1 MPAADPAFVWRR
13 DEEALV
19 AGAARMGFRFTKQ
32 SHQPARSGDGNVEC
46 YTVETPTGE
55 QVYEKHAVNEF
66 SSARKRMS
74 AVFRAPDG
82 QYMVLAKGADMMMAQ
97 NCGVEIP
104 READGHMQNF
114 AVDGLRTLVVGR
126 KELTDD
132 EFREWKAEYDA
143 AKNDIVEREPRLE
156 AAAERV
162 EQGMEYIGV
171 TAIEDKLQEGVPDA
185 IAKLR
190 EAGLKVW
197 VLTGDKEETAINIGK
212 SCRLL
217 DATMDLHIIRGSPE
231 GQVDPFSLD
240 EIMDSIKPPAELQG
254 KPLALVVDGKALGEL
269 FRGHTPRDGDE
280 KTFSDKQERAQEALV
295 DVGDACVAVIGCR
308 VSPKQK
314 RDIVKLVKDN
324 IEAKRGVAPMTLA
337 IGDGANDVSMI
348 QEAHIGVGISGN
360 EGMQAVRSADYA
372 IGQFRF
378 LKRLM
383 LVHGRW
389 NYRRV
394 CAVIL
399 YSFYKGIA
407 FNMTLF
413 CFGFFNGSSGTT
425 LYESWLGSGWNVI
438 WTFLP
443 IIFLGAFD
451 QDVPE
456 DTVLA
461 HPALYRVGQQNFDL
475 NKERMGL
482 FVATAAAHALIL
494 FGLVYGSFY
503 LTLTAADGTTDGL
516 YIMGTTLNCCLT
528 ITVNLKVV
536 QLTNMM
542 TAWNAF
548 AISSAVAAWFLFVL
562 GYSELF
568 GLSGGDFYGIST
580 QLFPR
585 STFWLVVVLAPI
597 TVRGTDLADNSLRLL
612 LLKECCVVQAMLPDF
627 VLSYLKFNYFPEEW
641 DKKRKESV
649 AKPAG
654 HQPERVPTGIHQPE
668 RLRLG
673 VPSRF

>member
-1 MPAADPAFVWRR
+1 M
-13 DEEALV
+13 
-19 AGAARMGFRFTKQ
+19 
-32 SHQPARSGDGNVEC
+32 EC

-74 AVFRAPDG
+74 AVFRDPDG
-82 QYMVLAKGADMMMAQ
+82 RYVVLAKGADMMMAQ

-126 KELTDD
+126 KYLTDD
-132 EFREWKAEYDA
+132 EFREWKVEYDA
-143 AKNDIVEREPRLE
+143 AKNEIEEREAWLE
-156 AAAERV
+156 KAAESV

-231 GQVDPFSLD
+231 GQVEPFSLD
-240 EIMDSIKPPAELQG
+240 EILADIKAIEQAREQSEGHG
-254 KPLALVVDGKALGEL
+254 KVLALVVDGKALGEI
-269 FRGHTPRDGDE
+269 FREPRDDE
-280 KTFSDKQERAQEALV
+280 EEGKQSEAQRALV
-295 DVGDACVAVIGCR
+295 KEGNQCVAVIGCR

-324 IEAKRGVAPMTLA
+324 LEPTPMTLA

-456 DTVLA
+456 ETVLA
-461 HPALYRVGQQNFDL
+461 HPALYRVGQENFDL
-475 NKERMGL
+475 NRERMGL

-597 TVRGTDLADNSLRLL
+597 TVREIRPGSLRLL
-612 LLKECCVVQAMLPDF
+612 LLRSAFPYRQCCRT
-627 VLSYLKFNYFPEEW
+627 SC
-641 DKKRKESV
+641 
-649 AKPAG
+649 
-654 HQPERVPTGIHQPE
+654 
-668 RLRLG
+668 
-673 VPSRF
+673 